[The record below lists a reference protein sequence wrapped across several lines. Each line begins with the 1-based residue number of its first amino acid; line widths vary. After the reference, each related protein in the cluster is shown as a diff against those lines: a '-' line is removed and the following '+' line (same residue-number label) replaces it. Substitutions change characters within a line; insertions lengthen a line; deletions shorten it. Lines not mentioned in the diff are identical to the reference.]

1 MIKIVTI
8 GGGTGSPV
16 VLKSLITAGFKD
28 IKAISAS
35 TDSGGKTGIIRSD
48 ERDRVIAISDL
59 LRTLLSLLPE
69 KARLDKG
76 INALYELFAYT
87 DGRNRNLGYTIYYAL
102 LEKYEDDHLAVQRH
116 IEDLLG
122 TKFYGVAIPVT
133 SNPANIKFKTA
144 SKDIYQGEHELDRLA
159 MSKNIVKKIWLEPV
173 VKATRDACKAIEQ
186 ADFII
191 ICPGSLYGSVLANF
205 LPKGIKEAYSKS
217 KAKKVLIAN
226 LVSDRNQTHKF
237 CTDKYLKVFQKY
249 TKQKKPFDF
258 IITPNL
264 TTLEFEERYP
274 KVARR
279 YRLEQSY
286 FLGIDKSLSQKATD
300 LGIEV
305 LPADI
310 FSLTEKLNR
319 IRHDPHKLGAILSKI
334 LRH

>member
-1 MIKIVTI
+1 MTKIVTI

-16 VLKSLITAGFKD
+16 VLKSLISAGFKN

-48 ERDRVIAISDL
+48 ERDRVIAVSDL

-69 KARLDKG
+69 NAREDKG
-76 INALYELFAYT
+76 INALYELLGYT

-102 LEKYEDDHLAVQRH
+102 LEKYNGKHLAVQRH

-133 SNPANIKFKTA
+133 NNPSNIEFQTA
-144 SKDIYQGEHELDRLA
+144 AGDIYQGEHELDRLS
-159 MSKNIVKKIWLEPV
+159 MSKDQVINIWLNPAV
-173 VKATRDACKAIEQ
+173 AATKAACNAIKK

-205 LPKGIKEAYSKS
+205 LPSGIKEAYAEST
-217 KAKKVLIAN
+217 AKKILVTN

-237 CTDKYLKVFQKY
+237 NTNKYLKVFQKY
-249 TKQKKPFDF
+249 TGQRKPFDI

-264 TTLEFEERYP
+264 STQEFENTYP
-274 KVARR
+274 KVAKR
-279 YRLEQSY
+279 YSLEQSY
-286 FLGIDKSLSQKATD
+286 FMGKDLVIYNKIKRLDIKILSVD
-300 LGIEV
+300 N
-305 LPADI
+305 
-310 FSLTEKLNR
+310 FSLTGKLGR
-319 IRHDPHKLGAILSKI
+319 IRHDPKKLGAILSKI
-334 LRH
+334 IRS